1 MILIVSRRKSDKEY
15 LYFTK
20 GSKRLYLGSPTEPK
34 EERIK
39 EAIQH
44 LYSQI
49 KNYENEVQKL
59 NAFLPK
65 KMQEFNNIIYKLII
79 FDLDGV
85 IYDKPWNETNSTE
98 VAVSTWDVLFQEM
111 GFYNVHEKLKQNYV
125 NKIYKSYT
133 EWSEAACNNLKSLCL
148 DRKTFEKILN
158 QRSLIQGAKDVFQ
171 ILQKNKI
178 VTAIITGSFEDL
190 AQRATKELGGINHIF
205 AHCKL
210 HFNNRGLLESWKLHP
225 TDYEDKALF
234 VKQIAKKHN
243 IPLKQCAYI
252 GDDVNDITAFKEVG
266 LSIAFNTNKPKVRQA
281 AKVVIESRDLKSILP
296 HLLEYK

>member
-1 MILIVSRRKSDKEY
+1 MILIVSKRKGNKEY

-20 GSKRLYLGSPTEPK
+20 GSRRLYLGTSTEPK
-34 EERIK
+34 KERIK

-44 LYSQI
+44 LYNQI

-59 NAFLPK
+59 NSFLPK
-65 KMQEFNNIIYKLII
+65 KMQEFNNIVYKLII

-85 IYDKPWNETNSTE
+85 IYDKPWQETDSNE
-98 VAVSTWDVLFQEM
+98 VAVSTWDVLFQEI

-125 NKIYKSYT
+125 NGIYNSYM
-133 EWSEAACNNLKSLCL
+133 EWTGAACNNLKSLCL
-148 DRKTFEKILN
+148 NRKVFEKILN
-158 QRSLIQGAKDVFQ
+158 QRPLIRGAKDVFQ

-178 VTAIITGSFEDL
+178 VTAVITGSFDDL
-190 AQRATKELGGINHIF
+190 AQRASKELGGINHIF
-205 AHCKL
+205 AHCRL
-210 HFNNRGLLESWKLHP
+210 HFNSRGLLESWTLQP
-225 TDYEDKALF
+225 TDYKDKALF

-252 GDDVNDITAFKEVG
+252 GDDVNDIAAFKEVG
-266 LSIAFNTNKPKVRQA
+266 LSIAFNTSKPNVRQA

-296 HLLEYK
+296 HLLEI